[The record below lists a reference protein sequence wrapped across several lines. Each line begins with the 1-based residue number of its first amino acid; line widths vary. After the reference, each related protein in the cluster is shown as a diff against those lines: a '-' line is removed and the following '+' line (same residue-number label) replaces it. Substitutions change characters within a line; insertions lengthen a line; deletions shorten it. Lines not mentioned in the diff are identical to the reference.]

1 MFETPDTLAL
11 GFATGV
17 AFGFLLQK
25 GGVAKYQT
33 ILGQLLLKN
42 FAVLKIMTTA
52 IVVGA
57 LGVYLLAY
65 AGVTYLDIWPLQ
77 WGGILLGALLF
88 GIGLAVFGYC
98 PGTSVAAS
106 GEGSRDAMAGVAGM
120 FAGSLLFV
128 VQYGSFH
135 DIIMALGDFGKL
147 TVPDVL
153 GLSPWLVIVAIT
165 LGVGALFAL
174 IERYESRLRARAT

>member
-1 MFETPDTLAL
+1 MFETPDKLAL

-57 LGVYLLAY
+57 LGVYLLAD

-77 WGGILLGALLF
+77 WGGILLGAVLF
-88 GIGLAVFGYC
+88 GLGLAVFGYC

-120 FAGSLLFV
+120 LAGSLLFV
-128 VQYGSFH
+128 VQYASFH
-135 DIIMALGDFGKL
+135 DVIVAIGDFGKL
-147 TVPDVL
+147 TVPEVF
-153 GLSPWLVIVAIT
+153 GVSHWLVIGGLALSVA
-165 LGVGALFAL
+165 VLFAV
-174 IERYESRLRARAT
+174 IERHESRLRMRST